1 MGSSKYISETTKT
14 DKDPSLKKF
23 KASVKNFAAAAT
35 EAARTSEGKKL
46 PADYWVSV
54 VKLVKQAKLGIS
66 MIDLEIDDLQAAKDM
81 AEPEELEL
89 KKTGPIQKMDKAE
102 PTTSDESSSGAK
114 KSPPPSAKKSPPPAK
129 KPEDSEEE
137 KDEEEK
143 DEVEES
149 ATSKSQ
155 QRLFGMVH
163 AYNKGELDTSDV
175 DGDLLAKIKKI
186 ANSMTDKDTEKFAKT
201 KHDDLPE
208 KAPENEYYDTL
219 NHLSILLSEQNFDNV
234 ESDGAE
240 FIIETN
246 DRKFVIQYTDRF
258 YLVSENYNFDLGDDY
273 DLQEVVNTFVKLS
286 RHSDFTLKREYE
298 TSL

>member
-1 MGSSKYISETTKT
+1 MGSTKYISEDTKT
-14 DKDPSLKKF
+14 DKDPSLSKF
-23 KASVKNFAAAAT
+23 KDAVKSLAVATRDAAK
-35 EAARTSEGKKL
+35 TSEGKKL
-46 PADYWVSV
+46 PADYWASV

-66 MIDLEIDDLQAAKDM
+66 MIDLEIDDLEAAKDL
-81 AEPEELEL
+81 ADPEDLEL

-114 KSPPPSAKKSPPPAK
+114 KSPPPAKKSPPPAK
-129 KPEDSEEE
+129 KPDDSGE
-137 KDEEEK
+137 DEEEK
-143 DEVEES
+143 DEVKES

-240 FIIETN
+240 FIVETN

-258 YLVSENYNFDLGDDY
+258 HLVSENYNFDLGDDY

-286 RHSDFTLKREYE
+286 RHSDFILKREYE
-298 TSL
+298 STL